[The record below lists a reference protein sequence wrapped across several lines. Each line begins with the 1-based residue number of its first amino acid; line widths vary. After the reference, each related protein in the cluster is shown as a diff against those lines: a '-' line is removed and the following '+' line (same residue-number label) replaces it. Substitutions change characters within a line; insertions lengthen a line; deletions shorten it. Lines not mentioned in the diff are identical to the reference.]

1 MFLKKVERN
10 SNVYYLNLKYIYI
23 ISITMSQYNGVGN
36 PFPTK
41 EQFRVYKLMQRDRIN
56 KRFNL
61 VKFYRYDIPDDSL
74 NIDTVKLL
82 VSKNKSIKLKNMGAL
97 TRYQFEEW
105 VKLHRK
111 QTQTP
116 FTFPKITDKKNPT
129 KDCSWLLFKYKDIIG
144 ELKIDVDATNTI
156 DIKKPHYKIDM
167 VRISAARNTTKHR
180 GQITNFK
187 TWPGVTTSKSGEA
200 IILMAILGKF
210 LGDMINGEVERLHWH
225 GTLSSYWTRKD
236 FGKCW
241 QIPGLCEEDYG
252 RFKSRESQ
260 KADIESQIQ
269 DVKNDITLSSSDK
282 RQLTSRLKEDLKDIY
297 KMYRFNSQ
305 ILYYWATNFLR
316 KWNENFSRTATGEPY
331 KQILKDITE
340 ELISDEK
347 GKDKLVRRKIVTEGM
362 PCICKTK
369 RQRGAGRKRK
379 TRKRKKRK
387 RKSTRKKKRKKN

>member
-1 MFLKKVERN
+1 
-10 SNVYYLNLKYIYI
+10 
-23 ISITMSQYNGVGN
+23 MSQYNGIGN

-41 EQFRVYKLMQRDRIN
+41 EQFEVYKLMQKDRIN
-56 KRFNL
+56 KKFNL

-74 NIDTVKLL
+74 NIDTVKNL
-82 VSKNKSIKLKNMGAL
+82 VLKNKSIKLRKAGGL

-111 QTQTP
+111 QNPTP
-116 FTFPKITDKKNPT
+116 FNFPEITDKKNPT

-167 VRISAARNTTKHR
+167 VRISAARNMTKHR

-210 LGDMINGEVERLHWH
+210 LGDMINGEIKRLHWH

-241 QIPGLCEEDYG
+241 QIPG
-252 RFKSRESQ
+252 
-260 KADIESQIQ
+260 I
-269 DVKNDITLSSSDK
+269 
-282 RQLTSRLKEDLKDIY
+282 
-297 KMYRFNSQ
+297 M
-305 ILYYWATNFLR
+305 
-316 KWNENFSRTATGEPY
+316 
-331 KQILKDITE
+331 
-340 ELISDEK
+340 
-347 GKDKLVRRKIVTEGM
+347 
-362 PCICKTK
+362 
-369 RQRGAGRKRK
+369 
-379 TRKRKKRK
+379 
-387 RKSTRKKKRKKN
+387 